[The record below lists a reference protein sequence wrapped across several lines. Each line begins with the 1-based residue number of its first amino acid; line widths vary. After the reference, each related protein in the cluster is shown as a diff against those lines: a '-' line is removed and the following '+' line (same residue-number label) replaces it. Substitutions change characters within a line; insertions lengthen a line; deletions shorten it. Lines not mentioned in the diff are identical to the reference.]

1 MELAGKTALITGGR
15 RIGAQLALMLAD
27 RGMNVVL
34 SYLSSRDV
42 AERTAADCERRGV
55 RAVAVRADLR
65 EPDQVDHLVD
75 AAVSAFGSVD
85 VLVNLTSIYRPT
97 PFDQLTPEDFHELLA
112 SNLTA
117 PYWTALAA
125 ARQMRQQPLSGGL
138 QGKIVHFTDWAV
150 DRPYRGFLP
159 YLVAKGALATFTKA
173 LSVELAPT
181 ITVNAIA
188 PGTVE
193 PPPNLALE
201 KLEQIRKSSALARIG
216 SADDVNR
223 AVLYLL
229 EGTDFV
235 TGEIYRVDG
244 GRFLGPV
251 GESPADSG
259 PALQ

>member
-27 RGMNVVL
+27 RGMNIAL

-42 AERTAADCERRGV
+42 AERTVAECERRGV
-55 RAVAVRADLR
+55 QAVAVSADLR
-65 EPDQVDHLVD
+65 DPEQADQLVE
-75 AAVSAFGSVD
+75 AAVRAFGSVD
-85 VLVNLTSIYRPT
+85 MLVNLASIYRPT
-97 PFDQLTPEDFHELLA
+97 PFDQLTPADFHDLLA

-125 ARQMRQQPLSGGL
+125 ARQMRRQPIAAGL

-173 LSVELAPT
+173 LAVELAPT

-193 PPPNLALE
+193 PPPNLAP
-201 KLEQIRKSSALARIG
+201 KHLEQIRTSSALERIG

-244 GRFLGPV
+244 GRFLGAV
-251 GESPADSG
+251 DQTSADR
-259 PALQ
+259 